1 MITTMSFIEQ
11 DNKYIINSY
20 KRQPVELVSGNGVV
34 ATDINGKEYIDFGS
48 GIGVNALGYCDP
60 DWTKAIHEQ
69 ATKLQHTSN
78 YFATKPQA
86 ELAQKLC
93 EKTGYKKVFFAN
105 SGAEANEGAIKI
117 ARKYSFD
124 KYGQEAQRNVIITL
138 VNSFHG
144 RTVTTLAA
152 TGQDSFHQ
160 NFFPFTKGFRYA
172 NMGNIDE
179 LKALIDPT
187 VCAVM
192 VEPIQ
197 GESGVIPLN
206 WEYLKTVKSI
216 CDNNDILLIA
226 DEIQTGVG
234 RTGYFLASENYDIK
248 PNIVTLAKGLGGGLP
263 IGAILTD
270 ELTQSVL
277 RIGDHGSTFGGNPVV
292 CAGANVVIDKIYNA
306 EFLAKVKEKGNYI
319 ISQLEGISEIDSVS
333 GLGMMIGARL
343 KTKKIADVMADCLAN
358 GLLVLSAK
366 EKLRLLPPLVI
377 SYDEINRGLDIL
389 KKVLTQ

>member
-1 MITTMSFIEQ
+1 MSIIEK
-11 DNKYIINSY
+11 DNEFVINSY
-20 KRQPVELVSGNGVV
+20 KRQPVELMSGSGVV

-48 GIGVNALGYCDP
+48 GIGVNSLGYCDP
-60 DWTKAIHEQ
+60 DWTRAINDQ

-78 YFATKPQA
+78 LYATKPQA

-124 KYGQEAQRNVIITL
+124 KYGIEAQRNVIITL

-144 RTVTTLAA
+144 RTITTLAA

-172 NMGNIDE
+172 NMGNIE
-179 LKALIDPT
+179 EFKALIDQT

-192 VEPIQ
+192 IEPIQ
-197 GESGVIPLN
+197 GEGGVTPLN
-206 WEYLKTVKSI
+206 WEYLRTIRSI
-216 CDNNDILLIA
+216 CENNDILLIA

-234 RTGYFLASENYDIK
+234 RTGYFLASESYDIK

-270 ELTQSVL
+270 EITQSVL
-277 RIGDHGSTFGGNPVV
+277 KFSDHGSTFGGNPVV
-292 CAGANVVIDKIYNA
+292 CAGANVVVDKIYNSD
-306 EFLAKVKEKGNYI
+306 FLAKVKEKGKYI
-319 ISQLEGISEIDSVS
+319 TTQLEGIEEIDSVS
-333 GLGMMIGARL
+333 GLGMMIGVKL
-343 KTKKIADVMADCLAN
+343 KTKLVADVVTACLAN

-377 SYDEINRGLDIL
+377 SYDEINKGLDIL